1 MTYTNAPNHGASDVL
16 RSIPRPE
23 YPIQI
28 FTGPPPAF
36 SLEAQRSVMRWSH
49 ERGYFLPDPNWL
61 HGPNIDG
68 IKETVRPI
76 LERLGC
82 KHDENVSI
90 EFLTD
95 GGFNRVYTIQ
105 TEAKN
110 YVFRVALPV
119 DPYYKTEADVAT
131 NELVR
136 HFTNIPVPTI
146 YAFDSSTH
154 NPIGHEWILMDK
166 IASGKSL
173 EDCWTAMSYD
183 AKRGLANTF
192 GDWTAQLSRITSNKI
207 GSIYMRFADHG
218 LDFFVGRC
226 VNNLLTQANR
236 LSYDIPRGPF
246 ESLRD
251 YYAAIL
257 AIAGFDVVETTLA
270 YLSGTVQFEETS
282 SGSIGTFLDQ
292 DIVFRL
298 RNPYDKSDSELAE
311 DRKDE
316 LDLLRSGLQG
326 LQHALPELCA
336 KTEISDEMVTM
347 LAHLDLSR
355 RNIFV
360 DDAGIPVAVLDW
372 ENIQL
377 APLLF
382 LTRVPDFM
390 DSAEEPDE
398 PEKDDVYKPVFT
410 NPEEEAEFIK
420 DNEEW
425 YTRHL
430 NDYQCTMLRQLFRET
445 LRNLNSPLAG
455 AVWED
460 MPEFDRE
467 LLERIHCFSAQA
479 EHHQAWVNSQIGT
492 NNDAEEPINN
502 GNLREDIGNDY
513 TNDFRHGEEKYGEGE
528 VDKKGDASQSSGDRW
543 LRLV

>member
-1 MTYTNAPNHGASDVL
+1 MTYTTAPTHGASDVL
-16 RSIPRPE
+16 GSIPRPE

-68 IKETVRPI
+68 IKETVWPI

-82 KHDENVSI
+82 KHGENVSI
-90 EFLTD
+90 KFLAD

-105 TEAKN
+105 TSARN

-136 HFTNIPVPTI
+136 HFTTIPVPTI

-173 EDCWTAMSYD
+173 EDCWTTMSYE
-183 AKRGLANTF
+183 AKSGLAKIS
-192 GDWTAQLSRITSNKI
+192 GDWTAQLSRITSSKI
-207 GSIYMRFADHG
+207 GSIYMHFTDDG

-236 LSYDIPRGPF
+236 LLYDIPRGPF

-282 SGSIGTFLDQ
+282 SGSVGTFLDQ
-292 DIVFRL
+292 DIFFRM
-298 RNPYDKSDSELAE
+298 RDPYDKPNSELTE

-316 LDLLRSGLQG
+316 LGLLRSGLRE
-326 LQHALPELCA
+326 LQHALPEMCA
-336 KTEISDEMVTM
+336 KTENPDEMITM

-360 DDAGIPVAVLDW
+360 DEYGIPVAVLDW

-398 PEKDDVYKPVFT
+398 PETDDVYKPEFT

-430 NDYQCTMLRQLFRET
+430 NDYQCTMLRRLYRET

-455 AVWED
+455 AVWEG

-479 EHHQAWVNSQIGT
+479 EDHKAWVTSQIGT
-492 NNDAEEPINN
+492 NIDAEEPIDN
-502 GNLREDIGNDY
+502 GNLREDNGNAY
-513 TNDFRHGEEKYGEGE
+513 NSDFRHGGEKDGEGG
-528 VDKKGDASQSSGDRW
+528 VDKVGEASRSSGNKW
-543 LRLV
+543 QRLL

>member
-1 MTYTNAPNHGASDVL
+1 MLG
-16 RSIPRPE
+16 SIPRPE
-23 YPIQI
+23 YPIQVY
-28 FTGPPPAF
+28 TGPPPAF

-68 IKETVRPI
+68 IKETVWPI

-82 KHDENVSI
+82 KHGENISI
-90 EFLTD
+90 EFLAD
-95 GGFNRVYTIQ
+95 GGFNRVYTVQ
-105 TEAKN
+105 TSARN

-119 DPYYKTEADVAT
+119 DPYYKTESDVAT

-136 HFTNIPVPTI
+136 HFTTIPVPTI

-154 NPIGHEWILMDK
+154 NPIGHEWMLMDK
-166 IASGKSL
+166 ITSGKSL

-183 AKRGLANTF
+183 AKSGLARTL
-192 GDWTAQLSRITSNKI
+192 GDWTAQLTRITSIKI
-207 GSIYMRFADHG
+207 GSIYMRFADDRLG
-218 LDFFVGRC
+218 FFVGRC
-226 VNNLLTQANR
+226 VNNLLTQSNR
-236 LSYDIPRGPF
+236 LLYDIPRGPF

-257 AIAGFDVVETTLA
+257 AIAGFDVVETTLG
-270 YLSGTVQFEETS
+270 YLSGTVQFEENS
-282 SGSIGTFLDQ
+282 SGSKGTFLDQ
-292 DIVFRL
+292 DIFFRM
-298 RNPYDKSDSELAE
+298 RDPYDKPDSELTE
-311 DRKDE
+311 DRRNE
-316 LDLLRSGLQG
+316 LDLLRSGLGG
-326 LQHALPELCA
+326 LQHALPKLCA
-336 KTEISDEMVTM
+336 KTGIPDEMVTM

-360 DDAGIPVAVLDW
+360 DDEGVPIAVLDW

-377 APLLF
+377 GPLLF

-398 PEKDDVYKPVFT
+398 PEKDDVYRPEFT

-430 NDYQCTMLRQLFRET
+430 NDYQCTMLRQLYRET
-445 LRNLNSPLAG
+445 LTTLNSPLAG

-479 EHHQAWVNSQIGT
+479 EDHQAWVNSQVGT
-492 NNDAEEPINN
+492 NIDAEEPIVNR
-502 GNLREDIGNDY
+502 NLREDIGNDY
-513 TNDFRHGEEKYGEGE
+513 GNDSQHAGEEEGRGGKE
-528 VDKKGDASQSSGDRW
+528 TH
-543 LRLV
+543 LRFQQMDG

>member
-1 MTYTNAPNHGASDVL
+1 MTCTSAPTHGASDVL

-23 YPIQI
+23 YPIQV

-61 HGPNIDG
+61 NGPNIDG
-68 IKETVRPI
+68 IKETVWPI
-76 LERLGC
+76 LERLCC
-82 KHDENVSI
+82 KHGEIVSI
-90 EFLTD
+90 EFLAD

-105 TEAKN
+105 TSTRS

-136 HFTNIPVPTI
+136 HFTTIPVPTI

-166 IASGKSL
+166 IASAKSL

-183 AKRGLANTF
+183 AKCSLAKSV
-192 GDWTAQLSRITSNKI
+192 GDWTAQLSRITSGKI
-207 GSIYMRFADHG
+207 GSIYMRFTDDS

-236 LSYDIPRGPF
+236 LLYDIPRGPF

-270 YLSGTVQFEETS
+270 YISGTDQFEETS
-282 SGSIGTFLDQ
+282 SVVVGTFLDQ
-292 DIVFRL
+292 DIFFRM
-298 RNPYDKSDSELAE
+298 RNPYDKSDSELNE

-316 LDLLRSGLQG
+316 LDLLRSGLGG

-336 KTEISDEMVTM
+336 KAETPDEMVTI
-347 LAHLDLSR
+347 LAHWDLSR

-360 DDAGIPVAVLDW
+360 DDDGIPVAVLDW

-377 APLLF
+377 APLLL

-390 DSAEEPDE
+390 DSAEESDE
-398 PEKDDVYKPVFT
+398 PEKDDVYKPEFT

-430 NDYQCTMLRQLFRET
+430 NDYQCTRLRQLYRET

-460 MPEFDRE
+460 MPGFDRE

-479 EHHQAWVNSQIGT
+479 EDHKAWVNSQIGT
-492 NNDAEEPINN
+492 NIDAEEPIDN
-502 GNLREDIGNDY
+502 GTLREDIGDDDNS
-513 TNDFRHGEEKYGEGE
+513 NFRHEGEKEGEGG
-528 VDKKGDASQSSGDRW
+528 VGKVGDVTPGSGNRW
-543 LRLV
+543 LRLS

>member
-1 MTYTNAPNHGASDVL
+1 MTHTNAPTHGAPDVL
-16 RSIPRPE
+16 RSIPRPD
-23 YPIQI
+23 YPIQV

-36 SLEAQRSVMRWSH
+36 SLEAQRNVMRWSH

-68 IKETVRPI
+68 IKETILPI

-82 KHDENVSI
+82 KHGENISI
-90 EFLTD
+90 EFLAD
-95 GGFNRVYTIQ
+95 GGFNRVYTIH
-105 TEAKN
+105 TSARD

-136 HFTNIPVPTI
+136 HFTTIPVPTI

-154 NPIGHEWILMDK
+154 NPIGHEWMLMDK

-183 AKRGLANTF
+183 AKSRLARTF
-192 GDWTAQLSRITSNKI
+192 GDWTAQLSRITSSKI
-207 GSIYMRFADHG
+207 GSIYMRFADDS

-226 VNNLLTQANR
+226 VNNLLTQGNR
-236 LSYDIPRGPF
+236 LLYDIPRGPF
-246 ESLRD
+246 ESLRN

-270 YLSGTVQFEETS
+270 YLAGCVQFEENST
-282 SGSIGTFLDQ
+282 GSKGTFLDQ
-292 DIVFRL
+292 DIFFRL
-298 RNPYDKSDSELAE
+298 RDPYDKSDSELTE
-311 DRKDE
+311 DRKNE
-316 LDLLRSGLQG
+316 LDLLRSGLGG
-326 LQHALPELCA
+326 LQHALPKLCA
-336 KTEISDEMVTM
+336 KTGIPDEMVTM

-360 DDAGIPVAVLDW
+360 DDDGVPIAVLDW

-398 PEKDDVYKPVFT
+398 PEKDDVYRPEFT

-420 DNEEW
+420 ENEEW

-430 NDYQCTMLRQLFRET
+430 NDYQCTMLRQLYRET
-445 LRNLNSPLAG
+445 LTNLNSPLAG

-467 LLERIHCFSAQA
+467 LLEHIHCFSAQA
-479 EHHQAWVNSQIGT
+479 EDHQAWVISQVGT
-492 NNDAEEPINN
+492 NIDAEEPIDNRI
-502 GNLREDIGNDY
+502 LLEDIGND
-513 TNDFRHGEEKYGEGE
+513 
-528 VDKKGDASQSSGDRW
+528 
-543 LRLV
+543 